1 MVKEGFM
8 RKKIHYY
15 LNNTKNK
22 TAIGI
27 DIFIYTI
34 ILITVIDHGLQTMPS
49 MAKYHEILED
59 WEKIPIFLFSIEYF
73 LRLYSA
79 PNRLKFIFSFW
90 GIVDIIAL
98 IPYYFGLPAD
108 LREIRVLRF
117 LSLLRYDESAA
128 KIASA
133 FNKIKKELLIFSFLA
148 IFMLY
153 ISAVGIY
160 HFENPVQPEH
170 FTDIFHSMWWSVATL
185 TTVGYGDIYP
195 ITAGGRLF
203 SGFVVFIGLGLVAVP
218 TGLVAS
224 ALTQAF
230 KKED

>member
-1 MVKEGFM
+1 M

-15 LNNTKNK
+15 LNDTKSK

-34 ILITVIDHGLQTMPS
+34 ILITVIDHGIQTMPS
-49 MAKYHEILED
+49 MKKYHQILED
-59 WEKIPIFLFSIEYF
+59 WEKIPIILFSIEYL
-73 LRLYSA
+73 LRVYAA

-117 LSLLRYDESAA
+117 LSLLRYDESAVKLA
-128 KIASA
+128 NA
-133 FNKIKKELLIFSFLA
+133 FHNIKKELLIFSLLA
-148 IFMLY
+148 IFTLY
-153 ISAVGIY
+153 IAAVGIY
-160 HFENPVQPEH
+160 HFENPVQPEN
-170 FTDIFHSMWWSVATL
+170 FTDIFHSMWWSMATL

-195 ITAGGRLF
+195 ITTGGKIFAGL
-203 SGFVVFIGLGLVAVP
+203 VVFVGLGLVAVP

-224 ALTQAF
+224 AFTQAF
-230 KKED
+230 KKEG